1 MEPEVTFVTSPA
13 TGGLFV
19 GEVID
24 LQTHERLARTAT
36 KYASAETARSAA
48 ASMWRAMQAQ
58 QRVVAA

>member
-1 MEPEVTFVTSPA
+1 MESEVTFVATPS

-24 LQTHERLARTAT
+24 LQSQERRARTAT

-48 ASMWRAMQAQ
+48 DSMWRAMKAQ